1 MGSGIATVKGYAIMA
16 TQDNTSARGS
26 QASAVP
32 DTDTQT
38 RDLLILGGGLV
49 GMTLALAAAKQGLSS
64 HVVDRADP
72 ADLTAE
78 GFDDRAT
85 AISTA
90 SWHLFE
96 NIGIADALEPF
107 ACPIASIAVT
117 DQNKPG
123 RLDFTPDPG
132 EGTLGRMFPNRR
144 LRLALF
150 EAAAKEPLINWVAK
164 AEIARRERSEFG
176 VAVVLDD
183 QNGARK
189 LKGRLMVGAEGRQ
202 SPTREEAGITIA
214 KWDYHHRAVIAGL
227 AHEKPH
233 GNVAWEIF
241 YPPGPFAL
249 LPLGDDADGT
259 HRSSL
264 VWTVSEADGNAVVKL
279 GERAFIAEVQK
290 RMGDVLGKVTGVGPR
305 SSWPLG
311 FHHTAKITGE
321 RLALVGDAA
330 HGIHPIAGQG
340 LNLGLRDVGTLAEV
354 LADGAR
360 LGLDPGDAQLLK
372 RYENWRGLDSF
383 MVALATDGLTRLFG
397 VPGTA
402 ASAVRRLGMSA
413 VQRTPALKGFF
424 MDEARG
430 VSGNL
435 PDLLRA

>member
-1 MGSGIATVKGYAIMA
+1 MSPPKTNNAE
-16 TQDNTSARGS
+16 
-26 QASAVP
+26 
-32 DTDTQT
+32 TQT

-49 GMTLALAAAKQGLSS
+49 GMTLALTAARKGMSS
-64 HVVDRADP
+64 HVIDRADP
-72 ADLTAE
+72 AELTRE

-90 SWHLFE
+90 SWHLFR
-96 NIGIADALEPF
+96 NIGIAEGLEKF
-107 ACPIASIAVT
+107 ACDIASIAVT

-123 RLDFTPDPG
+123 RLDFQPEEH

-150 EAAAKEPLINWVAK
+150 EAAAAEPLIHWVSK
-164 AEIARRERSEFG
+164 AEIIERQRSEFG
-176 VAVVLDD
+176 TAAVLAD
-183 QNGARK
+183 GRK
-189 LKGRLMVGAEGRQ
+189 LKGRLMVAAEGRG

-214 KWDYHHRAVIAGL
+214 KWDYKHRAIIAGL
-227 AHEKPH
+227 THAKPH
-233 GNVAWEIF
+233 DNVAWEIF
-241 YPPGPFAL
+241 YPAGPFAL
-249 LPLGDDADGT
+249 LPMNDDADGT

-264 VWTVSEADGNAVVKL
+264 VWTVSEQDGNAVVKL
-279 GERAFIAEVQK
+279 GDRAFLAEVQK
-290 RMGDVLGKVTGVGPR
+290 RMGDILGEVASVGAR

-340 LNLGLRDVGTLAEV
+340 LNLGIRDVGALVEV

-360 LGLDPGDAQLLK
+360 IGLDPGDAQLLK

-397 VPGTA
+397 APGKT

-413 VQRTPALKGFF
+413 VQRAGPLKTFF

-435 PDLLRA
+435 PELLKA

>member
-1 MGSGIATVKGYAIMA
+1 M
-16 TQDNTSARGS
+16 TQAETE
-26 QASAVP
+26 
-32 DTDTQT
+32 T

-49 GMTLALAAAKQGLSS
+49 GMTLALAAAKKGMSS
-64 HVVDRADP
+64 HVIDRADP
-72 ADLTAE
+72 AELTKE

-90 SWHLFE
+90 SWHLFR
-96 NIGIADALEPF
+96 NIGIAEGLEKF
-107 ACPIASIAVT
+107 ACDIASIAVT

-123 RLDFTPDPG
+123 RLDFQPEEH

-150 EAAAKEPLINWVAK
+150 EAAAAEPLINWVSK
-164 AEIARRERSEFG
+164 AEITERQRSEFG
-176 VAVVLDD
+176 VAAMLAD
-183 QNGARK
+183 GRK
-189 LKGRLMVGAEGRQ
+189 LKGRLMVAAEGRG
-202 SPTREEAGITIA
+202 SPTREQAGITIA
-214 KWDYHHRAVIAGL
+214 KWDYKHRAIIAGL
-227 AHEKPH
+227 THSKPH

-241 YPPGPFAL
+241 YPAGPFAL
-249 LPLGDDADGT
+249 LPMNDDADGT

-264 VWTVSEADGNAVVKL
+264 VWTVSEEDGNAVIKL
-279 GERAFIAEVQK
+279 GDRAFLAEVQK
-290 RMGDVLGKVTGVGPR
+290 RMGDILGTVTSVGAR

-321 RLALVGDAA
+321 RLALIGDAA

-340 LNLGLRDVGTLAEV
+340 LNLGLRDAAALVEV

-360 LGLDPGDAQLLK
+360 IGLDPGDAQLLK

-397 VPGTA
+397 APGKT
-402 ASAVRRLGMSA
+402 ASAIRRLGMSA
-413 VQRTPALKGFF
+413 VQRTGPLKTFF

-430 VSGNL
+430 VSGDL
-435 PDLLRA
+435 PELLKA